1 MRTIKGVEYMAEGQD
16 PGWCQ
21 GFVTVWIEKA
31 TGHMFIKNQKIL
43 NYKLEHHGQV
53 LRA

>member
-1 MRTIKGVEYMAEGQD
+1 MRTIKGVEYMAEGQV

-21 GFVTVWIEKA
+21 GFVTVWIMKA
-31 TGHMFIKNQKIL
+31 TGHMLIKHHKIL
-43 NYKLEHHGQV
+43 NYKLEHYGQV